1 MVEKSVESKFK
12 SLRIWNL
19 VVGLILGAQAVVVA
33 LMTNDF
39 SLPVTST
46 FMSGPPGTAPELQT
60 LFNIPTGWG
69 VFAFLAIS

>member
-1 MVEKSVESKFK
+1 MVDLAVEKKFK

-39 SLPVTST
+39 SLP
-46 FMSGPPGTAPELQT
+46 
-60 LFNIPTGWG
+60 
-69 VFAFLAIS
+69 